1 MSSKQDAINLIE
13 KLPENSSTMDIMA
26 ELYFKSKI
34 EKGRAEIDQGNLLTQ
49 DEVEKKMRTWAK
61 SIGQK

>member
-1 MSSKQDAINLIE
+1 MSTKQEAIDLIG
-13 KLPENSSTMDIMA
+13 KLPEESSTMDIMA

-34 EKGRAEIDQGNLLTQ
+34 EKGLKDIEDGKLLSQ
-49 DEVEKKMRTWAK
+49 EELEQKMRLWAK